1 MGNRPGYRGKRRVVT
16 LMALMTEKLRA
27 IMALEPDRTEIDF
40 EGREYSWQQIAD
52 VVQAIETALKSLS
65 LPIDARIGVML
76 RNRPG
81 HVAAIVAVLS
91 TDRCLVT
98 LNPILPDQ
106 KLFADVTGLELPVI
120 IADATDLTRPG
131 LTDALTEAGSAVI
144 EIGPLLE
151 GVRVVNPEIQA
162 DIRTSPGV
170 AVEMLTSGTTGN
182 PKRIPLSRAAFDA
195 SFRGFTKYERG
206 RSFDDPPRLNSGCTM
221 VVNPLTHIGGIYG
234 CIGALAAG
242 RKIALLE
249 KFTVEAWV
257 EAVKRNR
264 PAVAPAVPS
273 AVRMLLDAD
282 IDPDNLSGLRA
293 LISGTAPLPA
303 DLVDTFLEKYGIPIC
318 GNYGATEFAGAIAG
332 WTIDDF
338 RKHWEE
344 KRGAVG
350 RVHGDIEA
358 RVVDVDSGT
367 ILSPGEEG
375 LLELKGRQLNNDMQ
389 WLRTTDRAVLD
400 ADRFLYIKGRAD
412 NAIIR
417 GGFKVHPDD
426 VVQVLND
433 HPAVREAAVIGV
445 PDQRLGAVPAA
456 AIVLKDGVEAP
467 PVDDLRA
474 WLKERL
480 IAYQV
485 PVHYQYVTD
494 FPRTPSMKPSTPGLQ
509 ALFEGAA

>member
-1 MGNRPGYRGKRRVVT
+1 
-16 LMALMTEKLRA
+16 MALMTEKLRA
-27 IMALEPDRTEIDF
+27 IMALDPERTEIDF
-40 EGREYSWQQIAD
+40 EGRDYSWRQMAEI
-52 VVQAIETALKSLS
+52 VEAIEAALETMG
-65 LPIDARIGVML
+65 LPVDARVGVML

-91 TDRCLVT
+91 ADRCLVT

-106 KLFADVTGLELPVI
+106 KLFADIARLELPVV
-120 IADATDLTRPG
+120 IADATDLQRPG
-131 LTDALTEAGSAVI
+131 AMEALADVGSAVI
-144 EIGPLLE
+144 EIGPCLE
-151 GVRVVNPEIQA
+151 GVRVVNPDIRAE
-162 DIRTSPGV
+162 IRTSPGV
-170 AVEMLTSGTTGN
+170 AVEMLTSGTTGS
-182 PKRIPLSRAAFDA
+182 PKRVPLSRAAFDA

-206 RSFDDPPRLNSGCTM
+206 RSFDDPPQLNSGCTM

-234 CIGALAAG
+234 CIAALAAG

-249 KFTVEAWV
+249 KFSVGAWV
-257 EAVKRNR
+257 DAVKRNK

-282 IDPDNLSGLRA
+282 VDPEDLSSLRA

-303 DLVDTFLEKYGIPIC
+303 DLVDAFLAKYGIPIC

-338 RKHWEE
+338 RSLWKQ
-344 KRGAVG
+344 KRGAIG

-358 RVVDVDSGT
+358 RIVDPDSGAT
-367 ILSPGEEG
+367 LAPGEEG
-375 LLELKGRQLNNDMQ
+375 LLEIKGKQLNNDLQ

-400 ADRFLYIKGRAD
+400 SDRFLYIKGRAD

-426 VVQVLND
+426 VVEVLND
-433 HPAVREAAVIGV
+433 HPAVREAAVVGV
-445 PDQRLGAVPAA
+445 PDRRLGAVPAA
-456 AIVLKDGVEAP
+456 AIILKEGVLEP
-467 PVDDLRA
+467 PIDELKT
-474 WLKERL
+474 WLKSRL

-485 PVHYQYVTD
+485 PVHFRYVTD
-494 FPRTPSMKPSTPGLQ
+494 FPRTPSMKPSAPGLQ